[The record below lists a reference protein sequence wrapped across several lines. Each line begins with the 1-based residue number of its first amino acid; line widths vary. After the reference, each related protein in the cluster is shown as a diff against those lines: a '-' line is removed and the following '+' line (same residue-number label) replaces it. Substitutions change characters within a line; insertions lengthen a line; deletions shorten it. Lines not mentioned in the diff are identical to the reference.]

1 MTIVGKSPSI
11 DSLLPGLAESA
22 VIDVAVSFLRTLIV
36 HSINRVLDGYF
47 SVTTIG
53 YLYIDRP
60 YCLVF
65 EKYRNSVTRDITS
78 RHICIEKR

>member
-47 SVTTIG
+47 NVTTIG

-65 EKYRNSVTRDITS
+65 EKYGNSVTRDITS

>member
-1 MTIVGKSPSI
+1 M
-11 DSLLPGLAESA
+11 
-22 VIDVAVSFLRTLIV
+22 
-36 HSINRVLDGYF
+36 NRVLDGYF

-65 EKYRNSVTRDITS
+65 EKYGNSVTRDITS